1 MNQKKL
7 LAASV
12 AAACLAMTTSA
23 LAADYSNHTGT
34 ADGTTL
40 AGHLN
45 STTDAI
51 ISTNDTFENNK
62 LTFNAT
68 NGQTTAAGI
77 AAFHTSVTVKD
88 GTFTSNEVS
97 DSDGSIN
104 GVYGTAV
111 GVTGADGS
119 SALTITN
126 STFTSNKGTSYN
138 QTEGGAVYQ
147 SIGTATLR
155 VQRSTRM
162 LQRLQ
167 KNLRKITPL
176 LWAERFRCGEQRQS
190 LKTQLSQTTRR
201 PLMQKKAPALAA
213 PSTSVAEFGA
223 EQRISQPPSRI
234 RPLTAIR

>member
-77 AAFHTSVTVKD
+77 AAFHPENRGIYTQ
-88 GTFTSNEVS
+88 S
-97 DSDGSIN
+97 DSPKKSSRNIWSL
-104 GVYGTAV
+104 AV
-111 GVTGADGS
+111 VSVD
-119 SALTITN
+119 
-126 STFTSNKGTSYN
+126 
-138 QTEGGAVYQ
+138 
-147 SIGTATLR
+147 
-155 VQRSTRM
+155 QRY
-162 LQRLQ
+162 
-167 KNLRKITPL
+167 
-176 LWAERFRCGEQRQS
+176 
-190 LKTQLSQTTRR
+190 
-201 PLMQKKAPALAA
+201 
-213 PSTSVAEFGA
+213 
-223 EQRISQPPSRI
+223 
-234 RPLTAIR
+234 

>member
-45 STTDAI
+45 STSDAI
-51 ISTNDTFENNK
+51 NSTNDTFENNK
-62 LTFNAT
+62 LTFTAT
-68 NGQTTAAGI
+68 GGLTTAAGI
-77 AAFHTSVTVKD
+77 AASNTTVTVTD

-111 GVTGADGS
+111 GVSGADGS

-147 SIGTATLR
+147 SIGTATIKG
-155 VQRSTRM
+155 STFD
-162 LQRLQ
+162 QNSAGAAEEQ
-167 KNLRKITPL
+167 L
-176 LWAERFRCGEQRQS
+176 LMPWAVPFRCGVQQQTSKIRLSRTTQQS
-190 LKTQLSQTTRR
+190 LIKT
-201 PLMQKKAPALAA
+201 APALAA
-213 PSTSVAEFGA
+213 HSTSAAAVGA
-223 EQRISQPPSRI
+223 GQRTSQPPSRI
-234 RPLTAIR
+234 RPLKAIR

>member
-12 AAACLAMTTSA
+12 AAACLAMTTCA
-23 LAADYSNHTGT
+23 LAADYSNRTETVAGT
-34 ADGTTL
+34 AL
-40 AGHLN
+40 AGHLH

-77 AAFHTSVTVKD
+77 AAFHTSVTVTD

-147 SIGTATLR
+147 SIGTATIKG
-155 VQRSTRM
+155 STFD
-162 LQRLQ
+162 Q
-167 KNLRKITPL
+167 N
-176 LWAERFRCGEQRQS
+176 
-190 LKTQLSQTTRR
+190 
-201 PLMQKKAPALAA
+201 
-213 PSTSVAEFGA
+213 VAETAKEPTKNNASAMGGA
-223 EQRISQPPSRI
+223 VS
-234 RPLTAIR
+234 LWGT

>member
-147 SIGTATLR
+147 SIGTATIKG
-155 VQRSTRM
+155 STFD
-162 LQRLQ
+162 QNVAETAKEPT
-167 KNLRKITPL
+167 KNNAS

>member
-97 DSDGSIN
+97 YSDGSIN

-147 SIGTATLR
+147 SIGTALLR

>member
-23 LAADYSNHTGT
+23 LAADYSNQTGT

-40 AGHLN
+40 AGLLN
-45 STTDAI
+45 STSNAI
-51 ISTNDTFENNK
+51 ISTNDAFENNK
-62 LTFNAT
+62 LTFSAT
-68 NGQTTAAGI
+68 GGLTTAAGI
-77 AAFHTSVTVKD
+77 AAFHTSVTVTD

-111 GVTGADGS
+111 GVSGAADGT

-147 SIGTATLR
+147 SIGTATTLLR
-155 VQRSTRM
+155 GQRSTRIV
-162 LQRLQ
+162 LELPKEQ
-167 KNLRKITPL
+167 L
-176 LWAERFRCGEQRQS
+176 LMPWAVPFRCGVQQQTSKIRLLRTTQQS
-190 LKTQLSQTTRR
+190 LIKT
-201 PLMQKKAPALAA
+201 APALAA
-213 PSTSVAEFGA
+213 HSTSAAAVGA
-223 EQRISQPPSRI
+223 GQRTSQPPSRI
-234 RPLTAIR
+234 RPLKAIR

>member
-45 STTDAI
+45 STSVAI
-51 ISTNDTFENNK
+51 NSTNDTFENNK
-62 LTFNAT
+62 LTFTAT
-68 NGQTTAAGI
+68 GGLTTAAGI
-77 AAFHTSVTVKD
+77 AASNTTVTVTD

-97 DSDGSIN
+97 DSTKVN

-111 GVTGADGS
+111 GVSGATDGS
-119 SALTITN
+119 STLTITN
-126 STFTSNKGTSYN
+126 STFTSNKGTSHN

-147 SIGTATLR
+147 SIGTATI
-155 VQRSTRM
+155 
-162 LQRLQ
+162 
-167 KNLRKITPL
+167 N
-176 LWAERFRCGEQRQS
+176 
-190 LKTQLSQTTRR
+190 R
-201 PLMQKKAPALAA
+201 P
-213 PSTSVAEFGA
+213 E
-223 EQRISQPPSRI
+223 
-234 RPLTAIR
+234 